1 MEMGGILDI
10 FFYAALA
17 GYIFYK
23 LYTVLG
29 RKDGADT
36 ASHVS
41 TPYGKPGAKPKAGLL
56 GRKDISTKPIRA
68 VNEQANI
75 EPELKDKALQE
86 KVAAIRAIDSSFIVA
101 HFLSGARAAFELLL
115 QAYNEGDKK
124 TLKSLLS
131 EETYKSFEQELE
143 RQNMAK
149 RSPSTTLVAIHSA
162 EIKAIN
168 LARKM
173 AAITVEFVTEQISV
187 VKDAEGK
194 IIEGDPADVDKV
206 TDIWIFER
214 DLTSGDPNW
223 TIVSV

>member
-1 MEMGGILDI
+1 MGGMLDI

-36 ASHVS
+36 ASHIGA
-41 TPYGKPGAKPKAGLL
+41 PLGKAGTQPKAGIL
-56 GRKDISTKPIRA
+56 GRKDIPTKPVQT

-75 EPELKDKALQE
+75 VEPELKDKALQAQVE
-86 KVAAIRAIDSSFIVA
+86 AIRAVDGSFSVA
-101 HFLSGARAAFELLL
+101 YFLNGAKAAFEMLL

-124 TLKSLLS
+124 TLRSLLS
-131 EETYKSFEQELE
+131 DEAFKPFEQELE
-143 RQNMAK
+143 RQALAK
-149 RSPSTTLVAIHSA
+149 RKSQTTLVSIQSA
-162 EIKAIN
+162 DIKSIK
-168 LARKM
+168 LVRKI
-173 AAITVEFVTEQISV
+173 ATIAVEFVTEQISV
-187 VKDAEGK
+187 VKDAEDK
-194 IIEGDPADVDKV
+194 IIEGDPADVDNV
-206 TDIWIFER
+206 TDMWVFER